1 MSSKKF
7 LYGKDTL
14 TSVSALKISND
25 ELKCEI
31 GNEEIKK
38 INTSRENIKNV
49 LESNQMIYGIN
60 TGFWSFV
67 QYNYFK

>member
-14 TSVSALKISND
+14 TYVSALKISND

-31 GNEEIKK
+31 GNDKK
-38 INTSRENIKNV
+38 N
-49 LESNQMIYGIN
+49 
-60 TGFWSFV
+60 
-67 QYNYFK
+67 